1 MLVSKL
7 KARAARQEGF
17 TLIELLVVLIII
29 GVLLA
34 IAVPSYLAFKDRAEK
49 RAAQSNVRAAVPS
62 VEVFYSDT
70 AADVAGTPGMT
81 AGDGSYTGLSVAQ
94 LKFRDAALKLNT
106 AEARTVN
113 IAGDSYC
120 ISAHV
125 GAWWGSKAGPGGDIV
140 AIKQAADPC
149 AP

>member
-1 MLVSKL
+1 MVVSKL
-7 KARAARQEGF
+7 RQRAGRQEGF

-70 AADVAGTPGMT
+70 AQDVDAGV
-81 AGDGSYTGLSVAQ
+81 AYGDGSYTGLTIVALQ
-94 LKFRDAALKLNT
+94 ARDAALKLASADAVGAN
-106 AEARTVN
+106 
-113 IAGDSYC
+113 SYC
-120 ISAHV
+120 ISSQV
-125 GAWWGSKAGPGGDIV
+125 GSWWASKAGPAADIV
-140 AIKQAADPC
+140 PVKQVADPC
-149 AP
+149 

>member
-1 MLVSKL
+1 MVVSKL
-7 KARAARQEGF
+7 RQRAARQEGF

-70 AADVAGTPGMT
+70 AGDVNAGV
-81 AGDGSYTGLSVAQ
+81 AFGDGSYTGLSIPA
-94 LKFRDAALKLNT
+94 LMERDAALKLDT
-106 AEARTVN
+106 ATAVGAN
-113 IAGDSYC
+113 SYC
-120 ISAHV
+120 ISSQV
-125 GAWWGSKAGPGGDIV
+125 GSWWASKAGPAADIIPV
-140 AIKQAADPC
+140 KQVADPC

>member
-7 KARAARQEGF
+7 RQRAARQEGF

-70 AADVAGTPGMT
+70 AQDVDPGV
-81 AGDGSYTGLSVAQ
+81 AYGGGSYTGLTIAALQ
-94 LKFRDAALKLNT
+94 ARDQALKLTT
-106 AEARTVN
+106 AKAVGAN
-113 IAGDSYC
+113 SYC
-120 ISAHV
+120 ISSQV
-125 GAWWGSKAGPGGDIV
+125 GSWWASKAGPSADIV
-140 AIKQAADPC
+140 PAKQATDPC
-149 AP
+149 P

>member
-70 AADVAGTPGMT
+70 AQDVDPGV
-81 AGDGSYTGLSVAQ
+81 AYGDGSYTGLSIAALQ
-94 LKFRDAALKLNT
+94 ARDQALKLDT
-106 AEARTVN
+106 AAAIGAT
-113 IAGDSYC
+113 SYC
-120 ISAHV
+120 ISSQV
-125 GAWWGSKAGPGGDIV
+125 GSWWASKAGPAADIV
-140 AIKQAADPC
+140 PVKQAADPC

>member
-7 KARAARQEGF
+7 KQRTGREEGF

-70 AADVAGTPGMT
+70 AQDVDAGV
-81 AGDGSYTGLSVAQ
+81 AYGDGSYTGLSIAALQ
-94 LKFRDAALKLNT
+94 ARDQALKLNHAAAVGST
-106 AEARTVN
+106 
-113 IAGDSYC
+113 SYC
-120 ISAHV
+120 ISNHV
-125 GAWWGSKAGPGGDIV
+125 GSWWASKAGPAADIIP
-140 AIKQAADPC
+140 IKQVADPC
-149 AP
+149 P

>member
-7 KARAARQEGF
+7 KQRTGREEGF

-70 AADVAGTPGMT
+70 AQDVEPGI
-81 AGDGSYTGLSVAQ
+81 AVGNGSYTGLDTDA
-94 LKFRDAALKLNT
+94 LIARDAALKLDT
-106 AEARTVN
+106 AVATL
-113 IAGDSYC
+113 GGTSYC
-120 ISAHV
+120 ISKQV
-125 GAWWGSKAGPGGDIV
+125 GSYWASKAGPSADI
-140 AIKQAADPC
+140 ASARQADDPC
-149 AP
+149 A

>member
-7 KARAARQEGF
+7 KQRAARQEGF

-70 AADVAGTPGMT
+70 AQDVDAGI
-81 AGDGSYTGLSVAQ
+81 AFGDGSYTGLTIAALQ
-94 LKFRDAALKLNT
+94 ARDQALKLNT
-106 AEARTVN
+106 AKPAN
-113 IAGDSYC
+113 AGASYC
-120 ISAHV
+120 ISSHV
-125 GAWWGSKAGPGGDIV
+125 GAWWASKAGPAADIV
-140 AIKQAADPC
+140 PIKQAADPC
-149 AP
+149 A

>member
-1 MLVSKL
+1 MLISKL
-7 KARAARQEGF
+7 KQRTGREEGF

-70 AADVAGTPGMT
+70 AEDVT
-81 AGDGSYTGLSVAQ
+81 APALSGNSSYTGLSPTE
-94 LKFRDAALKLNT
+94 LLTRDQALKLTT
-106 AEARTVN
+106 AVATT
-113 IAGDSYC
+113 GGTSYC
-120 ISAHV
+120 ISSQV
-125 GAWWGSKAGPGGDIV
+125 GNWWASKAGPAADIV
-140 AIKQAADPC
+140 PAKQSNDPC
-149 AP
+149 VAA

>member
-1 MLVSKL
+1 MVVSKL
-7 KARAARQEGF
+7 RQRAARQEGF

-70 AADVAGTPGMT
+70 AQDVDAGV
-81 AGDGSYTGLSVAQ
+81 AYGDGSYVGLSVAALQ
-94 LKFRDAALKLNT
+94 ARDAALKL
-106 AEARTVN
+106 AS
-113 IAGDSYC
+113 AGAAGANSYC
-120 ISAHV
+120 ISSQV
-125 GAWWGSKAGPGGDIV
+125 GSWWASKAGPAADIMPV
-140 AIKQAADPC
+140 KQVADPC
-149 AP
+149 S

>member
-1 MLVSKL
+1 MLISKL
-7 KARAARQEGF
+7 KQRTGREEGF

-70 AADVAGTPGMT
+70 AQDVDAGV
-81 AGDGSYTGLSVAQ
+81 AFGDGSYTGLSIAALQ
-94 LKFRDAALKLNT
+94 ARDAALKLDSAT
-106 AEARTVN
+106 ANVGGT
-113 IAGDSYC
+113 SYC
-120 ISAHV
+120 ISSQV
-125 GAWWGSKAGPGGDIV
+125 GSWWASKAGPAADI
-140 AIKQAADPC
+140 APIKQVADPC

>member
-70 AADVAGTPGMT
+70 AQDVDPGVLY
-81 AGDGSYTGLSVAQ
+81 GDGSYTGLSIPALQ
-94 LKFRDAALKLNT
+94 ARDQALKLDNALAVGST
-106 AEARTVN
+106 
-113 IAGDSYC
+113 SYC
-120 ISAHV
+120 ISSQV
-125 GAWWGSKAGPGGDIV
+125 GSWWASKAGPAADIV
-140 AIKQAADPC
+140 PVKQAADPC
-149 AP
+149 A

>member
-70 AADVAGTPGMT
+70 AQDVDPGV
-81 AGDGSYTGLSVAQ
+81 AYGDGSYTGLSIAALQ
-94 LKFRDAALKLNT
+94 ARDQALKLDT
-106 AEARTVN
+106 AAAIGST
-113 IAGDSYC
+113 SYC
-120 ISAHV
+120 ISSQV
-125 GAWWGSKAGPGGDIV
+125 GSWWASKAGPAADIV
-140 AIKQAADPC
+140 PVKQAADPC

>member
-7 KARAARQEGF
+7 KARAAQQEGF

-70 AADVAGTPGMT
+70 AQDVDAGV
-81 AGDGSYTGLSVAQ
+81 AYGDGSYTGLTIPALQ
-94 LKFRDAALKLNT
+94 ARDAALKLDSAT
-106 AEARTVN
+106 AVGT
-113 IAGDSYC
+113 GSYC
-120 ISAHV
+120 ISSQV
-125 GAWWGSKAGPGGDIV
+125 GSWWASKAGPAADITP
-140 AIKQAADPC
+140 IKQVADPC

>member
-7 KARAARQEGF
+7 KQRTGREEGF

-70 AADVAGTPGMT
+70 AQDVDPGV
-81 AGDGSYTGLSVAQ
+81 AYGDGSYTGLTLPA
-94 LKFRDAALKLNT
+94 LEARDQALKLDNADAVGT
-106 AEARTVN
+106 N
-113 IAGDSYC
+113 SYC
-120 ISAHV
+120 ISKQV
-125 GAWWGSKAGPGGDIV
+125 GSYWASKAGPSADI
-140 AIKQAADPC
+140 ASARQADDPC
-149 AP
+149 A

>member
-7 KARAARQEGF
+7 KQRTGREEGF

-70 AADVAGTPGMT
+70 AQDVDAGV
-81 AGDGSYTGLSVAQ
+81 AYGDGSYTGLTI
-94 LKFRDAALKLNT
+94 AAL
-106 AEARTVN
+106 EARDQGLKLDN
-113 IAGDSYC
+113 ADPANSGASYC
-120 ISAHV
+120 ISAQV
-125 GAWWGSKAGPGGDIV
+125 GSWWASKAGPAADIV
-140 AIKQAADPC
+140 PVKQAADPC
-149 AP
+149 P